1 MVLFQHLRPLVLNWF
16 GSQFTF
22 FYETL
27 QTETIGSK
35 IDKNI
40 EKNRQQWLS
49 QIIASVAM
57 VACVQKHW
65 YRIAL
70 KKDHRHRLAT
80 KICPSLKSGPDPKRK
95 KLLRRDFRRDKEWL
109 FGE

>member
-1 MVLFQHLRPLVLNWF
+1 
-16 GSQFTF
+16 
-22 FYETL
+22 
-27 QTETIGSK
+27 
-35 IDKNI
+35 
-40 EKNRQQWLS
+40 
-49 QIIASVAM
+49 M